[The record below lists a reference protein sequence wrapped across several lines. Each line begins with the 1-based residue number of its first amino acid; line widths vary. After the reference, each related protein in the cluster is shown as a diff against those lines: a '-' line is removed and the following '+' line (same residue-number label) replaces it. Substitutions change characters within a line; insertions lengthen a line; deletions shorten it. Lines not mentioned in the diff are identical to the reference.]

1 MARSIEDIQRG
12 IERNRN
18 QLARTLDELTVRTN
32 PKNVADDAKT
42 RVFDALNEPKVQ
54 AALGVVAALV
64 VGGIAMGIRRN
75 RNRSK
80 EIDRIREMIET
91 AAK

>member
-1 MARSIEDIQRG
+1 MARSIEDIQRD

-18 QLARTLDELTVRTN
+18 QLARTLDELSVRTN
-32 PKNVADDAKT
+32 PKNVADDAKS
-42 RVFDALNEPKVQ
+42 RVVDALNEPKVQ
-54 AALGVVAALV
+54 AALGAVAALI
-64 VGGIAMGIRRN
+64 VGGIALTVRRS

-80 EIDRIREMIET
+80 ELDRIREMIEA